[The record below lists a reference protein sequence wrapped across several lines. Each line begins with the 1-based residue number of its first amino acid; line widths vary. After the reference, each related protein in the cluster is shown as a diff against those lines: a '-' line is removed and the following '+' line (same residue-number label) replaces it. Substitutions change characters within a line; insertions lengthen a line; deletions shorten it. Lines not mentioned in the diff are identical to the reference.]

1 MSKILDFRS
10 DASSQPTPAMR
21 QAMAEAQVGN
31 DDFRDD
37 PTINQLEARGARMLG
52 KEAAL
57 FVQSGTMAN
66 LTAVMSHVE
75 AGATIL
81 VGERFHIFDHEGP
94 AMRRVAGVEFA
105 PVADQTRA
113 GSTRL
118 LVEELELKGPE
129 PGLLCLEN
137 SVNTPGGTLIE
148 MDHLGELAGW
158 AAERGMPVHLDGARL
173 FNACIGLGVEPQ
185 ALASCADSVFLG
197 LSKVLAAPCGAL
209 LVGSGALIEQA
220 RHNRWMLGGNW
231 KQGGVVAAACLA
243 ALNTTNEGMV
253 QDHENASRLAR
264 GLDAIEGLAV
274 DLSRVVTNILYM
286 QVTED
291 RLDLAAWSDF
301 MARHGVL
308 TGRFEPERFCR
319 WVTHPDIAADDIDRA
334 VGLAAQAVH
343 SALAP

>member
-1 MSKILDFRS
+1 
-10 DASSQPTPAMR
+10 MR
-21 QAMAEAQVGN
+21 RAMAEAQVGN

-37 PTINQLEARGARMLG
+37 PTINQLEERGAHLLG

-57 FVQSGTMAN
+57 FVHSGTMAN

-81 VGERFHIFDHEGP
+81 VGERFHIFDYEGA

-105 PVADQTRA
+105 LVADQTCG

-118 LVEELELKGPE
+118 LVEELEIKGPE
-129 PGLLCLEN
+129 PALLCLEN
-137 SVNTPGGTLIE
+137 SVNTPGTLIE
-148 MDHLGELAGW
+148 MDHMNELAGW
-158 AAERGMPVHLDGARL
+158 AAERGMPVHLDGARF
-173 FNACIGLGVEPQ
+173 FNACIGLGVDPRE
-185 ALASCADSVFLG
+185 LASCADSVSLG
-197 LSKVLAAPCGAL
+197 LSKALAAPCGSL
-209 LVGSGALIEQA
+209 LVGSGEFIEQA

-243 ALNTTNEGMV
+243 ALDTMNERMV

-264 GLDAIEGLAV
+264 GLDAVEGLAV

-291 RLDLAAWSDF
+291 RLDLEAWSNF

-308 TGRFEPERFCR
+308 TGRFESERFCR
-319 WVTHPDIAADDIDRA
+319 WVTHPDIAAEDIDRA
-334 VGLAAQAVH
+334 VELAAEAVH
-343 SALAP
+343 WALAS

>member
-1 MSKILDFRS
+1 
-10 DASSQPTPAMR
+10 MR
-21 QAMAEAQVGN
+21 RAMAEAQVGN

-37 PTINQLEARGARMLG
+37 PTINQLEERGAHLLG

-57 FVQSGTMAN
+57 FVHSGTMAN

-75 AGATIL
+75 AGATII
-81 VGERFHIFDHEGP
+81 VGEHFHIFDYERV
-94 AMRRVAGVEFA
+94 AMRRVAGVELA
-105 PVADQTRA
+105 VVSDQTHA

-118 LVEELELKGPE
+118 MVEEAEGEGLK

-148 MDHLGELAGW
+148 LDHLGHLAGW
-158 AAERGMPVHLDGARL
+158 AAERGIPVHLDGARL
-173 FNACIGLGVEPQ
+173 FNACIGLGVAPQ
-185 ALASCADSVFLG
+185 ELASCADSVFLG

-209 LVGSGALIEQA
+209 LAGSGKFIEQA

-243 ALNTTNEGMV
+243 ALDTTNERMV
-253 QDHENASRLAR
+253 QDHEHAARLAI
-264 GLDAIEGLAV
+264 GLDAVEGLAV
-274 DLSRVVTNILYM
+274 DRSRVVTNILYM

-308 TGRFEPERFCR
+308 TGGFEPERFCR

-334 VGLAAQAVH
+334 VELAAEAVH
-343 SALAP
+343 WALAL

>member
-21 QAMAEAQVGN
+21 RAMAEAQVGN

-37 PTINQLEARGARMLG
+37 PTINQLEEKGAHLLG

-75 AGATIL
+75 AGGTIL
-81 VGERFHIFDHEGP
+81 VGERFHIFDYESK
-94 AMRRVAGVEFA
+94 AMRRVARVELA
-105 PVADQTRA
+105 VVADQTCA

-118 LVEELELKGPE
+118 LVEESEGEGLEPD
-129 PGLLCLEN
+129 LLCLEN
-137 SVNTPGGTLIE
+137 SVNTPGGTLMGLE
-148 MDHLGELAGW
+148 HQGELAEW
-158 AAERGMPVHLDGARL
+158 AAERRMPVHLDGARF
-173 FNACIGLGVEPQ
+173 FNACVGLGVAPQ
-185 ALASCADSVFLG
+185 ELASCADSVFLG

-209 LVGSGALIEQA
+209 LVGSGEFIERA

-243 ALNTTNEGMV
+243 ALDTTNERIA
-253 QDHENASRLAR
+253 QDHENASRLAS
-264 GLDAIEGLAV
+264 GLDAVEGLAV
-274 DLSRVVTNILYM
+274 DSSRVVTNILYM

-308 TGRFEPERFCR
+308 TGRFEEERFCR

-334 VGLAAQAVH
+334 VALAAEAVH
-343 SALAP
+343 CALAP